1 MDSVGDLSR
10 LAWTL
15 QLLYCFLRYVYIF
28 VDIGALM
35 SRLMWTLVLFF
46 KKISYRV
53 EMSTYLWTV
62 LAICLD

>member
-1 MDSVGDLSR
+1 
-10 LAWTL
+10 
-15 QLLYCFLRYVYIF
+15 
-28 VDIGALM
+28 M